1 MTLTLRYNF
10 ETRIRVLSKSL
21 RQEINKAELIDGIK
35 QAYKQSELI
44 EGDGYPDLES
54 LEFESETE
62 DFVVHGS
69 NGPITWV
76 GIFLACKYPGKR
88 IRVSWLDLNWK
99 KSKIYFTLAG
109 ENLIEEQGLE

>member
-21 RQEINKAELIDGIK
+21 RQEINKAELIDVIK
-35 QAYKQSELI
+35 RAYKQSELI

-76 GIFLACKYPGKR
+76 GIFLAWKYPGKR